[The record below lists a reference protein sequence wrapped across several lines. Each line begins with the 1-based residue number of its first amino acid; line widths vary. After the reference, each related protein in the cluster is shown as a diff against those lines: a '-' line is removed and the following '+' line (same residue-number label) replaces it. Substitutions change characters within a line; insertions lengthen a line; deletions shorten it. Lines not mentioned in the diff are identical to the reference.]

1 MIPKLSARSFLFE
14 YLLVRKKQNFYS
26 WCRVGRPRW
35 TRPRLSVSRRPSV
48 AGNLGSTIDHRP
60 STIDHRERR
69 ATASS
74 PRHSRN
80 SALPAWLCCRQR
92 FTLHASRGVRVFM
105 MHPSENSWAVTEV
118 NGGPGGTSAREAGP
132 PGPSHLTRS
141 LPHTQKIRFP
151 YHLRRLVLYTW
162 SGWEYVVAGV
172 VGPLED
178 DRSSAG

>member
-26 WCRVGRPRW
+26 WCRVGRPVGLGHASQSRVVHRW
-35 TRPRLSVSRRPSV
+35 REIWDRPST
-48 AGNLGSTIDHRP
+48 STIDHRP
-60 STIDHRERR
+60 SREKSHGLFSAALTEQCPPRLVVLQ
-69 ATASS
+69 TA
-74 PRHSRN
+74 
-80 SALPAWLCCRQR
+80 
-92 FTLHASRGVRVFM
+92 LHASRFTRRACVYDASIGELVGGHGGEWGPRWHVGSGGRA
-105 MHPSENSWAVTEV
+105 PWAVAPDAFLAPYAED
-118 NGGPGGTSAREAGP
+118 P
-132 PGPSHLTRS
+132 
-141 LPHTQKIRFP
+141 FP